1 MNMFIVKK
9 DMCTKCRKHIALTYS
24 TKKKRLINIAFEL
37 VVRFH
42 AQAIRPRS
50 EDDNV
55 SHGVD
60 LLGFESCEDLAGRA
74 LELLDLDAGLF
85 GEEGGQLV
93 GQARGAGHVDGDI
106 AGKCGGFFSGRGFFR
121 GRLFRLCRGGRGL
134 GGLRLGGCFRSR
146 YFGLCA
152 GRKAQAQAGQQQC
165 KHFLFHD
172 SAFSFLHMM
181 I

>member
-37 VVRFH
+37 AVRFH
-42 AQAIRPRS
+42 AQAVGPRS

-55 SHGVD
+55 CHGVD
-60 LLGFESCEDLAGRA
+60 LLGFESCEDLTGRT

-93 GQARGAGHVDGDI
+93 GKTGGTGHVDRYL
-106 AGKCGGFFSGRGFFR
+106 AGKHGSLFGRGCFFF
-121 GRLFRLCRGGRGL
+121 GRCLFRLRRGCRSLSGL
-134 GGLRLGGCFRSR
+134 GLGRCFRSR

-152 GRKAQAQAGQQQC
+152 GRNAQAQAGQQQC
-165 KHFLFHD
+165 Q
-172 SAFSFLHMM
+172 AFSFS
-181 I
+181 

>member
-24 TKKKRLINIAFEL
+24 TKKKRLINIALEL

-55 SHGVD
+55 CHGVD
-60 LLGFESCEDLAGRA
+60 LLGFESCEDLTGRT

-93 GQARGAGHVDGDI
+93 GQARGAGHVDGDL

-121 GRLFRLCRGGRGL
+121 GRFFRLCGAAGVSA
-134 GGLRLGGCFRSR
+134 GCVWVGASA
-146 YFGLCA
+146 A
-152 GRKAQAQAGQQQC
+152 GTLVFAQAARLRHRQASSNASI
-165 KHFLFHD
+165 FF
-172 SAFSFLHMM
+172 FM
-181 I
+181 IQLSPFYIR

>member
-42 AQAIRPRS
+42 AQDIRPRS

-55 SHGVD
+55 CHGVD
-60 LLGFESCEDLAGRA
+60 LLGFEPCEDLTGRT

-93 GQARGAGHVDGDI
+93 G
-106 AGKCGGFFSGRGFFR
+106 
-121 GRLFRLCRGGRGL
+121 
-134 GGLRLGGCFRSR
+134 
-146 YFGLCA
+146 
-152 GRKAQAQAGQQQC
+152 
-165 KHFLFHD
+165 
-172 SAFSFLHMM
+172 
-181 I
+181 